1 MENYRSALEFVERA
15 QLSSASEFLES
26 ELEVLQTPQ
35 AALDQLNLDHLPK
48 SLVAGNTLLDLS
60 ATPETI
66 RGPLSLALAFA
77 GRAASAATIGKPEMD
92 EDDWFAE
99 YKSNLM
105 RLGFGVSPSAFVT
118 SRFKKKNVAVHKA
131 IIPFLTI
138 ALGGAGVGPVI
149 LELLKSLNSMDENQP
164 WITLFNKESRKFDI
178 REMSFGAVASDIV
191 ETRIRHVTA
200 RLQVSDKALNILFFK
215 ITSAS
220 AEFES
225 ATTLFS
231 INNNL
236 LAVLEKPLRD
246 RLEQSALDFIRI
258 APLTNG

>member
-1 MENYRSALEFVERA
+1 
-15 QLSSASEFLES
+15 
-26 ELEVLQTPQ
+26 
-35 AALDQLNLDHLPK
+35 
-48 SLVAGNTLLDLS
+48 
-60 ATPETI
+60 
-66 RGPLSLALAFA
+66 
-77 GRAASAATIGKPEMD
+77 
-92 EDDWFAE
+92 
-99 YKSNLM
+99 
-105 RLGFGVSPSAFVT
+105 
-118 SRFKKKNVAVHKA
+118 
-131 IIPFLTI
+131 
-138 ALGGAGVGPVI
+138 AGVGPVI